1 MSKPS
6 TIRSEIFGLKN
17 AAATSDRRYQRW
29 TEEEMVKLLSL
40 VRKKKTLQEMADA
53 HQRTKTSIKTKL
65 RCIAA
70 DYYFSGRTVEEI
82 SKWTGLT
89 VAEVNTAVAAKTAA
103 MPDVVATV
111 VSLPAAHTQAAS
123 SHVVTATTPSA
134 ESPIVPVDSP
144 VVTATSHVESPIVTA
159 TSPVESPIVTATSP
173 VVTAVEPPSVTMRHV
188 MCVLLDIQ
196 NKVRILE
203 SDPTLKDLM
212 AIATDIQGRI
222 GLVLSKA

>member
-1 MSKPS
+1 MSSPTS
-6 TIRSEIFGLKN
+6 IRSAMLGLKN
-17 AAATSDRRYQRW
+17 AAATGDRRYKRW
-29 TEEEMVKLLSL
+29 TEEEMVKLLTL
-40 VRKKKTLQEMADA
+40 VRKKKTIQEMADA

-65 RCIAA
+65 RSIAA

-89 VAEVNTAVAAKTAA
+89 AAEINTAVAAKTAS

-111 VSLPAAHTQAAS
+111 VSLPAAHTLTAAS
-123 SHVVTATTPSA
+123 PS
-134 ESPIVPVDSP
+134 EVP
-144 VVTATSHVESPIVTA
+144 VVTAESPAEV
-159 TSPVESPIVTATSP
+159 P
-173 VVTAVEPPSVTMRHV
+173 VVTAESPAEVPVVTAAVPVVASAVTESVTESVTMRHV

-203 SDPTLKDLM
+203 SDPTLNDLM

-222 GLVLSKA
+222 GRVLSKA

>member
-111 VSLPAAHTQAAS
+111 VSLPAAHTLTP
-123 SHVVTATTPSA
+123 VVTATTPSA
-134 ESPIVPVDSP
+134 ESPIVTVESPIVTVESPVVTVEAP
-144 VVTATSHVESPIVTA
+144 VVTATSPVA
-159 TSPVESPIVTATSP
+159 TV
-173 VVTAVEPPSVTMRHV
+173 VEPPSVTMRHV

-222 GLVLSKA
+222 GVVLSKA

>member
-111 VSLPAAHTQAAS
+111 VSLPAAHTLTP
-123 SHVVTATTPSA
+123 VVTATTPSA

>member
-70 DYYFSGRTVEEI
+70 DYYFNDKRPIEEI
-82 SKWTGLT
+82 EKYTGLSKEDIMDAIRNRKYKDEINEIKREDKEEERAKAKRDAEVASVSEAPSELEALKKD
-89 VAEVNTAVAAKTAA
+89 VAEMKADIKEILRIIQ
-103 MPDVVATV
+103 
-111 VSLPAAHTQAAS
+111 SL
-123 SHVVTATTPSA
+123 V
-134 ESPIVPVDSP
+134 
-144 VVTATSHVESPIVTA
+144 
-159 TSPVESPIVTATSP
+159 
-173 VVTAVEPPSVTMRHV
+173 
-188 MCVLLDIQ
+188 
-196 NKVRILE
+196 
-203 SDPTLKDLM
+203 
-212 AIATDIQGRI
+212 
-222 GLVLSKA
+222 

>member
-65 RCIAA
+65 RSIAT

-82 SKWTGLT
+82 SKWTGLS
-89 VAEVNTAVAAKTAA
+89 VAEINTAIAAKTAA
-103 MPDVVATV
+103 MPDLVATV
-111 VSLPAAHTQAAS
+111 VSLPAAHTL
-123 SHVVTATTPSA
+123 TAETP
-134 ESPIVPVDSP
+134 V
-144 VVTATSHVESPIVTA
+144 
-159 TSPVESPIVTATSP
+159 VTATSP
-173 VVTAVEPPSVTMRHV
+173 VVTAETPVETPVVTATSPVVTANVEPPSVTMRHV

-222 GLVLSKA
+222 GVVLSKA

>member
-1 MSKPS
+1 MSKPAS
-6 TIRSEIFGLKN
+6 VRSEIFGLKN
-17 AAATSDRRYQRW
+17 AVATSDRRYKRW
-29 TEEEMVKLLSL
+29 TEEEVVKLLSL
-40 VRKKKTLQEMADA
+40 VRKKKTVQEMADL
-53 HQRTKTSIKTKL
+53 HQRTNTSIKSKL
-65 RCIAA
+65 RSIAT

-89 VAEVNTAVAAKTAA
+89 VSEVTNAVAAKQAS

-111 VSLPAAHTQAAS
+111 VSLPAAHTLAAS
-123 SHVVTATTPSA
+123 SPVMTPA
-134 ESPIVPVDSP
+134 SP
-144 VVTATSHVESPIVTA
+144 VVTAETHVT
-159 TSPVESPIVTATSP
+159 P
-173 VVTAVEPPSVTMRHV
+173 VVTAETPVVTAETPVVTAETPVVTDCATDCVTMRHV

-222 GLVLSKA
+222 GRVLSKA

>member
-1 MSKPS
+1 
-6 TIRSEIFGLKN
+6 
-17 AAATSDRRYQRW
+17 
-29 TEEEMVKLLSL
+29 MVKLLSL

-89 VAEVNTAVAAKTAA
+89 VAEVNTAVAAKQAS
-103 MPDVVATV
+103 MPDVIATV
-111 VSLPAAHTQAAS
+111 VSLPAAHTLAAS
-123 SHVVTATTPSA
+123 SPAMTPA
-134 ESPIVPVDSP
+134 SP
-144 VVTATSHVESPIVTA
+144 VVTAEASLVTA
-159 TSPVESPIVTATSP
+159 EASLVTAEVP
-173 VVTAVEPPSVTMRHV
+173 VVTAEVPVVTAEAPVVTAEASVVTDCVTMRHL

-203 SDPTLKDLM
+203 SEPTLKELM
-212 AIATDIQGRI
+212 NIATDIQGRI
-222 GLVLSKA
+222 GRILPRT